1 MLTYQTLFGNL
12 PENLRPGLEKA
23 NLAIKKKRARAG
35 SQTKASSEDPPTN
48 WSSRE
53 SSGAMSPDV
62 GEQNRRSRTFP
73 SSPKPESKRQPMP
86 LQPQRGNPT
95 PTQDPDVAR
104 RGSYEP
110 YHTSSGFSSG
120 VETPD
125 QIMPFQ
131 SQLSG
136 NGLLDLDS
144 MMFQSPDPFSY
155 NYSQIHAPHS
165 TTYLER
171 RQGAPEKIEH
181 SSSSPES
188 RFGATSSGGSSNPY
202 DSLEVQLFGPLPP
215 YLLQSQSQ
223 APEGTSP
230 GAAGQDVRMITS
242 SSSTQPNFMGVTSG
256 ANGLDGF
263 FGDEWDEI
271 LLPRQENP

>member
-23 NLAIKKKRARAG
+23 NLAIKKKRARAS
-35 SQTKASSEDPPTN
+35 SQTKASSEDPPAN

-86 LQPQRGNPT
+86 LQPQRGNST
-95 PTQDPDVAR
+95 PTQDPNAAR
-104 RGSYEP
+104 RGSYEL
-110 YHTSSGFSSG
+110 YHTSSDFSSG

-125 QIMPFQ
+125 QIIPFQ

-144 MMFQSPDPFSY
+144 MMFQSPDPFGY

-171 RQGAPEKIEH
+171 RQGAPAKIEH

-188 RFGATSSGGSSNPY
+188 RFGASGSGGSSNPY

-215 YLLQSQSQ
+215 YLLQGQPQ

-242 SSSTQPNFMGVTSG
+242 SSAQPNFMGVTSG
-256 ANGLDGF
+256 TNGLDGF

-271 LLPRQENP
+271 LLPRQDNP